1 MARVDVLVLFLI
13 LEEMLSVFTVEN
25 SHSLFG
31 FGEGAKGMCLQ
42 VTTTGRVV
50 KQQLYDWGSLGENR
64 LNVV

>member
-42 VTTTGRVV
+42 VITTGRVV
-50 KQQLYDWGSLGENR
+50 KQLYDWGSLGENR
-64 LNVV
+64 LNAV